1 MSDQITE
8 DRRWAIGLGLA
19 LLGVAAVLGPRTVA
33 IAGAAEKSAESI
45 RLVIDYGDG
54 VELHF
59 KALGW
64 RKGMTV
70 LDALAAAAKHRRG
83 VAFKQRGSGGSAL
96 VTQIGDLKNG
106 GGGAQAK
113 NWMYYVNGQ
122 EAEIG
127 AGAQSLKPNDVV
139 LWRFQ
144 VYDYNP

>member
-70 LDALAAAAKHRRG
+70 LDALAAAAKHQRG

-96 VTQIGDLKNG
+96 VTKIGDLKNG
-106 GGGAQAK
+106 PQPTK
-113 NWMYYVNGQ
+113 WMYAVHGP